1 LDSNTA
7 MMRFELRRIKGQD
20 PIRYA
25 GDEVRPTNQE
35 LAERMKIRELL
46 K

>member
-1 LDSNTA
+1 

-20 PIRYA
+20 PIRHA